1 MVKSLN
7 QLKNCAAVTGFIS
20 SPTVKAYQLYMMSR
34 RRFSFTFYLFSLFT
48 FFRCLKNIRSCK
60 CFVDGMNSCVT
71 NFFLLLKDNC
81 TQLSVH
87 ILHNML
93 VSTLLFLSD
102 VPSHRKRAMDKKQ
115 SQCNALNVIVKCFY
129 LDDFFS
135 SSVGQHFSMVDVPHV
150 VLFHINQSMLLVQN
164 EQN

>member
-1 MVKSLN
+1 MKRVQFKHKVNEKSHGNCELIWTSKK
-7 QLKNCAAVTGFIS
+7 LKSEQQYGEKLESIEKLRFYHRIHFI
-20 SPTVKAYQLYMMSR
+20 AYSQSLSIVYDEQTIFVHLLY
-34 RRFSFTFYLFSLFT
+34 SLFT
-48 FFRCLKNIRSCK
+48 FFRCLKNIRPCK

-102 VPSHRKRAMDKKQ
+102 VPSHRKRAMDKK
-115 SQCNALNVIVKCFY
+115 
-129 LDDFFS
+129 
-135 SSVGQHFSMVDVPHV
+135 
-150 VLFHINQSMLLVQN
+150 
-164 EQN
+164 

>member
-1 MVKSLN
+1 MKRVQFKHQINEKKSWQLWLTKPLSIFVQVKNWSQKSSMVKSLN
-7 QLKNCAAVTGFIS
+7 QLKNCAVVTGFIS

-34 RRFSFTFYLFSLFT
+34 RFLFTFLLFT

-71 NFFLLLKDNC
+71 NFFFLLFKDNC

-87 ILHNML
+87 ILRNML

-102 VPSHRKRAMDKKQ
+102 VPSHRKRAMDKK
-115 SQCNALNVIVKCFY
+115 
-129 LDDFFS
+129 
-135 SSVGQHFSMVDVPHV
+135 
-150 VLFHINQSMLLVQN
+150 
-164 EQN
+164 

>member
-1 MVKSLN
+1 MKIKNVMATVTHTVCEHICISKELKSEWWKAWINWKIALLSPDSFHRL
-7 QLKNCAAVTGFIS
+7 QSKLINCIWWADDDFR
-20 SPTVKAYQLYMMSR
+20 SPSTYSR
-34 RRFSFTFYLFSLFT
+34 CLH

-102 VPSHRKRAMDKKQ
+102 VPSHRKRAMDKK
-115 SQCNALNVIVKCFY
+115 
-129 LDDFFS
+129 
-135 SSVGQHFSMVDVPHV
+135 
-150 VLFHINQSMLLVQN
+150 
-164 EQN
+164 